1 MCGAVP
7 VVVTSRMLGSYRIK
21 AKTASI
27 LKIILFICPGPSSRE
42 GLRYSYPVFG
52 DTGIPK
58 LCHLHQYRHLNVELL
73 FSLPVDI
80 TLQWLIQHS
89 KSRRS

>member
-1 MCGAVP
+1 MWGSACLCYLEDAGQLQDQSMDSKHPKKSFCLSGLGHPLEKGLDTP
-7 VVVTSRMLGSYRIK
+7 VLCLGHWNAK
-21 AKTASI
+21 AWPLLPI
-27 LKIILFICPGPSSRE
+27 
-42 GLRYSYPVFG
+42 Y
-52 DTGIPK
+52 
-58 LCHLHQYRHLNVELL
+58 LNVELL